1 MVIHAIGDSHVKLN
15 FGGDPRIVV
24 HHLGPVTMRAVSRD
38 GRNNISPKELGI
50 VNGDSV
56 IWCFGEIDVR
66 CHIIRQRD
74 ILNENISSIVDI
86 LAMGYINSILDIQ
99 HGMEVKTII
108 LGVIPPTDLI
118 YDANYPRIGALY
130 ERVWAR
136 NTLNKSLENYCILHD
151 FIYLDP
157 YKEFTDGTGAL
168 ISNMSDGQ
176 VHVGNAYAYLV
187 VEEVMRVINQ

>member
-38 GRNNISPKELGI
+38 GRNNISPKELG
-50 VNGDSV
+50 VEDGDAV

-66 CHIIRQRD
+66 CHLIRQRD
-74 ILNENISSIVDI
+74 MLNEHISTIVDL

-99 HGMEVKTII
+99 HGMEVKTVV
-108 LGVIPPTDLI
+108 LGVIPPTDLTN
-118 YDANYPRIGALY
+118 DMNYPRVGALY

-136 NTLNKSLENYCILHD
+136 NTLNKSLENYCILRD

-157 YKEFTDGTGAL
+157 YKEFTDGAGAL

-176 VHVGNAYAYLV
+176 VHVGNAYAHLV
-187 VEEVMRVINQ
+187 VEEVMRILK